1 MSRYYRSPEVIT
13 VQNNYSQSADVWSLG
28 CILLEFLTTL
38 SRQPRYLFRGK
49 LCNPISPGKDG
60 ALQNDDQLVKIL
72 ERLDNFDQE
81 QQFSF
86 AQDPESRE
94 YMKEAMGLI

>member
-13 VQNNYSQSADVWSLG
+13 VQNNYNQSADVWSLG
-28 CILLEFLTTL
+28 CILLEFLATL

-49 LCNPISPGKDG
+49 VCNPISPGKDG
-60 ALQNDDQLVKIL
+60 GLHNDDQLVKIL
-72 ERLDNFDQE
+72 ERQANFDPE

-86 AQDPESRE
+86 AQDPET
-94 YMKEAMGLI
+94 YQYLKDAH

>member
-13 VQNNYSQSADVWSLG
+13 VQNNYNQSADVWSLG
-28 CILLEFLTTL
+28 CILLEFLATL

-49 LCNPISPGKDG
+49 VCNPISPGKDG
-60 ALQNDDQLVKIL
+60 GLHNDDQLVKIL
-72 ERLDNFDQE
+72 ERQANFDPE

-86 AQDPESRE
+86 AQL
-94 YMKEAMGLI
+94 KNT